1 MSTLEWSIIVPAL
14 LAGVLVLSTHVPL
27 GRIVLARGII
37 FMDLAIA
44 QVAGLGVVIAEF
56 FGWGE
61 NSWLVQG
68 FAISAAII
76 AAVLL
81 SKTEKLG
88 QNIEEAVIGAVFIAA
103 TSASLLLLASDPHSS
118 EHLKELLVG
127 QILWVNYPDLVT
139 IGVSSVFVIA
149 ALYLVEASRSGVLFY
164 ILFAISVTLSVQ
176 LVGIYLVFS
185 SLILPALAVV
195 GAQKRGLFFAYIVG
209 LSGYMVGLVVAA
221 IFDMPAGPT
230 IILSMIAISFVAFIK
245 RIKTV
250 T

>member
-1 MSTLEWSIIVPAL
+1 MSTLEWGIILPAL

-56 FGWGE
+56 SGWGD

-68 FAISAAII
+68 FAITAAII
-76 AAVLL
+76 AAILL

-103 TSASLLLLASDPHSS
+103 TSVSLLLLASDPHSS
-118 EHLKELLVG
+118 EHLQELLVG
-127 QILWVNYPDLVT
+127 QILWVNYPDLL
-139 IGVSSVFVIA
+139 IISLSSVFVIA
-149 ALYLVEASRSGVLFY
+149 MLYFVESSRSGLLFY
-164 ILFAISVTLSVQ
+164 ILFALSVTLSVQ

-185 SLILPALAVV
+185 SLILPALAMV
-195 GAQKRGLFFAYIVG
+195 GTQKHSLFLAYLVG
-209 LSGYMVGLVVAA
+209 LSGYIAGLVIAA
-221 IFDMPAGPT
+221 VFDLPAGPT
-230 IILSMIAISFVAFIK
+230 IILSMIAISFSLFIK
-245 RIKTV
+245 RIKT
-250 T
+250 